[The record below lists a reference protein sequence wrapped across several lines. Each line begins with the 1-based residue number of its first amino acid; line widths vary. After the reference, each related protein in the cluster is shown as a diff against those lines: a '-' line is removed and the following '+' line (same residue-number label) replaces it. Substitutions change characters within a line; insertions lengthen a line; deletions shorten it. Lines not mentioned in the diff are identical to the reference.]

1 MPSPLAKL
9 LYESPLCPCR
19 SVPLCHT
26 PHPAGLLLGSHTD
39 GASAPTGGLGVLT
52 PDLDAP
58 VMTETAVVADLLQT
72 LQILTQLRVQL
83 RRHQLA
89 VSACFVIF
97 LSVQEPVGHLE
108 GTRVGHH
115 LHQVFDFF
123 LAEFAGTV
131 HPTRKQDRSETTVS
145 RRSA

>member
-1 MPSPLAKL
+1 MPSLLAKL

-39 GASAPTGGLGVLT
+39 SASTPTGGLGVLT
-52 PDLDAP
+52 PDLNAP
-58 VMTETAVVADLLQT
+58 VVTETAMVADLLQT

-89 VSACFVIF
+89 VSACFVVF

-131 HPTRKQDRSETTVS
+131 HHTRKQDRSETTVS